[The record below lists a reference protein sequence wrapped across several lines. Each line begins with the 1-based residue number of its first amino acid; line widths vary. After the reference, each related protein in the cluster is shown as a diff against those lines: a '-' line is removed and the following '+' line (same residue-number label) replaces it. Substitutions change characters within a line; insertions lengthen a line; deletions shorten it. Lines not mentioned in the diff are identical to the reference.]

1 MVDHNAPFCYTCP
14 VVNYIGAFAM
24 SKLFTF
30 AGTCTEKGATVYKFA
45 NDAKRAKALERFG
58 CTNVNMIELPKAMD
72 KEAAV
77 AFLATK
83 SITAGKAPKV
93 AKTAKIV
100 KPATVRVTVP
110 KSKVKIAK
118 TATAATD
125 SRETYDQAVLNWEA
139 NELPVRSFTEW
150 KRDVAAADKFF
161 AKCKDK
167 LDKKVAAGKW
177 FVEA

>member
-1 MVDHNAPFCYTCP
+1 
-14 VVNYIGAFAM
+14 M

-30 AGTCTEKGATVYKFA
+30 AGTCTENGATVYKFA

-77 AFLATK
+77 AYLAQVGM
-83 SITAGKAPKV
+83 TAGKAPKV
-93 AKTAKIV
+93 AKTAK
-100 KPATVRVTVP
+100 P
-110 KSKVKIAK
+110 AK
-118 TATAATD
+118 TATVKVTKTKSQARVSKTKTTVTD
-125 SRETYDQAVLNWEA
+125 PLGRDEYDKAVLNWEA
-139 NELPVRSFTEW
+139 NEMPVRSFAEW

-167 LDKKVAAGKW
+167 LAAKIAAGAW
-177 FVEA
+177 YTEA